1 MSDKPGADR
10 WKDLGEPIHAF
21 DSSNGVAGASSEDET
36 PDDGESEIA
45 AAIRRTGQANIA
57 GLGGF

>member
-1 MSDKPGADR
+1 MTDKPGADR
-10 WKDLGEPIHAF
+10 WKDLGEPIHGF

-36 PDDGESEIA
+36 SDGESEIT

-57 GLGGF
+57 GLGSF